1 MGRDPLPA
9 SLACVDA
16 LLLPSLWSMW
26 AELSRLGRGLQEAT
40 SCLQLQLLTSS
51 WSPGW
56 LVPEMLFQGSSF
68 VKASW
73 TPEALRS
80 VPAATCLSGTPE
92 HQISHV
98 TFSILGEGFLEEQDP
113 TCLVP

>member
-1 MGRDPLPA
+1 M
-9 SLACVDA
+9 
-16 LLLPSLWSMW
+16 
-26 AELSRLGRGLQEAT
+26 
-40 SCLQLQLLTSS
+40 
-51 WSPGW
+51 
-56 LVPEMLFQGSSF
+56 
-68 VKASW
+68 KASW

>member
-68 VKASW
+68 VKASGLLRLY
-73 TPEALRS
+73 ALFLLPRASQGPLSTRS
-80 VPAATCLSGTPE
+80 AM
-92 HQISHV
+92 
-98 TFSILGEGFLEEQDP
+98 
-113 TCLVP
+113 